1 MATFQFHNYGW
12 ITYKWCKHVNMMQP
26 FHSHAWLNNENMCH
40 YDVNMMYSTYVKP
53 FLFEDKHLMGFCNN
67 FRYLMYLPQIS
78 QIFSLLGQE
87 TWELDKRCLQK
98 QWPCRHVHSKC
109 WLSDSWWFLAI
120 TSYLKF
126 LIACNVAKTMIN
138 HLEIVYTTYF
148 WFMALFYPHYIKQGY
163 VLLPPLQIQGGTQR

>member
-87 TWELDKRCLQK
+87 IWELDKRCLQK